1 VHDER
6 EDVFVTLVKKSGQWP
21 VVSGQNYNH
30 QADRLRSFAAFHSKI
45 TLQTQSKS
53 PMSTD
58 FNPTKDCVLFTPGPL
73 STSPTVKQAML
84 RDVGSWD
91 SEFIDIVRRIR
102 NNLLSLAGVS
112 QEAGYEAIPLQGSG
126 SFGVEAAI
134 GCSVPPEGKLLA
146 LVNGA
151 YGERIVKMA
160 QYLNIDLVI
169 QRCEEN
175 ETPDLDQLR
184 RHLAGDP
191 AITNVIVVHCETTSG
206 IVNPIE
212 EIGQIVAEAGKIYLV
227 DAMSS
232 FGALPIDLPAGRIDY
247 LISSANKCIQG
258 VPGFSFVL
266 ARREPLVASEGYARS
281 LCLDLLDQ
289 WKAFETHGRFRYS
302 PPTHSM
308 LAFEQALLELEEEG
322 GVDGRRARYEENYR
336 TLIAGM
342 RRLGFREYLKPEQ
355 QSCIIS
361 TFYYPADPK
370 FEFGVFYDVLKQRG
384 SIIYPGKLGE
394 VDCFRIGT
402 IGHMFP
408 ADVENLLKAIEEA
421 LSVMRLDMSIAVS
434 G

>member
-1 VHDER
+1 MN
-6 EDVFVTLVKKSGQWP
+6 S
-21 VVSGQNYNH
+21 SS
-30 QADRLRSFAAFHSKI
+30 DR
-45 TLQTQSKS
+45 
-53 PMSTD
+53 TD
-58 FNPTKDCVLFTPGPL
+58 HVLFTPGPL

-91 SEFIDIVRRIR
+91 HEFIEIVRRIR
-102 NNLLSLAGVS
+102 HKLLDLAGVS
-112 QEAGYEAIPLQGSG
+112 QAGGYEAIPLQGSG

-160 QYLNIDLVI
+160 QSLKIDLKVL
-169 QRCEEN
+169 QTAEN
-175 ETPDLDQLR
+175 EYPDLERLP
-184 RHLAGDP
+184 HVLADD
-191 AITNVIVVHCETTSG
+191 ADITNVIVVHCETTTG

-212 EIGQIVAEAGKIYLV
+212 AIGRIVADAGRIYIV

-232 FGALPIDLPAGRIDY
+232 FGALPIDLPASHIDY

-266 ARREPLVASEGYARS
+266 ARRAVLEASDGYARS

-289 WKAFETHGRFRYS
+289 WRGFESHGRFRYS
-302 PPTHSM
+302 PPTHSF
-308 LAFEQALLELEEEG
+308 LAFEQALKELDAEG
-322 GVDGRRARYEENYR
+322 GIAGRAARYEANYQ

-342 RRLGFREYLKPEQ
+342 RRLGFREYLTPEQ
-355 QSCIIS
+355 QSCIIT

-370 FEFGVFYDVLKQRG
+370 FEFNTFYDILKQRG

-394 VDCFRIGT
+394 IDCFRIGT

-408 ADVENLLKAIEEA
+408 ADVENLLAAIEEA
-421 LSVMRLDMSIAVS
+421 IGVMGLDMSAV
-434 G
+434 GAAG